1 MSSFMVAIP
10 EALASASADLT
21 SLGSTIGEA
30 NAAAAGS
37 TTQVVAA
44 AQDEVSAAIS
54 ALFGNYG
61 ETYQA
66 VSARVA
72 QYHAQFV
79 QALNSGGLMY
89 AAAEAVNASP
99 LQTVAQDVSA

>member
-1 MSSFMVAIP
+1 MSSFLVAMP

-30 NAAAAGS
+30 NAAAAGPI
-37 TTQVVAA
+37 TQVAAA

-61 ETYQA
+61 QEYQA
-66 VSARVA
+66 
-72 QYHAQFV
+72 
-79 QALNSGGLMY
+79 LSGGCRSITRSLCRH
-89 AAAEAVNASP
+89 
-99 LQTVAQDVSA
+99 

>member
-44 AQDEVSAAIS
+44 AQD
-54 ALFGNYG
+54 
-61 ETYQA
+61 
-66 VSARVA
+66 
-72 QYHAQFV
+72 
-79 QALNSGGLMY
+79 
-89 AAAEAVNASP
+89 
-99 LQTVAQDVSA
+99 

>member
-37 TTQVVAA
+37 TTQVV
-44 AQDEVSAAIS
+44 
-54 ALFGNYG
+54 
-61 ETYQA
+61 
-66 VSARVA
+66 
-72 QYHAQFV
+72 
-79 QALNSGGLMY
+79 
-89 AAAEAVNASP
+89 
-99 LQTVAQDVSA
+99 